1 MQTEQVFTEGSASVA
16 AARRFVARTLTAW
29 GQHHA
34 TWDAQL
40 IVSELATNAVL
51 HAGTPFTVRMAL
63 SDAGVRLEVDDGVTR
78 APRER
83 HYGPDA
89 TTGRGVGLVA
99 TVSSAWGVS
108 MRPGGKSVWCELMA
122 PYDPDAGSCEDT
134 TVTPDLDAFLSAA
147 DWDADGPSALAMLRE
162 PAPSQA

>member
-1 MQTEQVFTEGSASVA
+1 VQTEQVFTKGSASVA

-29 GQHHA
+29 GQEHA

-40 IVSELATNAVL
+40 LVSELATNAVL
-51 HAGTPFTVRMAL
+51 HAGTAFTVRLAL
-63 SDAGVRLEVDDGVTR
+63 TGTGVRLEVDDGVTR

-99 TVSSAWGVS
+99 TVSEAWGVS
-108 MRPGGKSVWCELMA
+108 MRAGGKSVWCELGA
-122 PYDPDAGSCEDT
+122 PHDPGAGLREHAADA
-134 TVTPDLDAFLSAA
+134 PDLDAFLVAA
-147 DWDADGPSALAMLRE
+147 DWGDDGPTALAM
-162 PAPSQA
+162 AA